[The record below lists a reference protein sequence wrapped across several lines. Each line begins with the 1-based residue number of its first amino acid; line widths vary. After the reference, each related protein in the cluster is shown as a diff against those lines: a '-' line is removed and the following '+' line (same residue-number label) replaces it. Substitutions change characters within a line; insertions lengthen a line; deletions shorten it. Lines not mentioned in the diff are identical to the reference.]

1 MQHLYKSGRYFFA
14 IAIIA
19 FGIIQLVNMDFMAGL
34 LPVSQKFPA
43 RKLFLYLTSI
53 LFLFGGLGL
62 IGRASYKFAARYIGY
77 VLLFLVFVPH
87 LITLVSNL
95 HDPGPWTSIA
105 ENAALCG
112 GAFII
117 SGYGK
122 LPGRG
127 RILFALSLLVFAVQ
141 HFMYADYIAGL
152 IPAWIPLKVFWEY
165 FVGVAFIAGSI
176 SILTNIKTRL
186 ACTLLG
192 LMFLFWLI
200 FLHAVLVAN
209 NFHTEPQWTSFFVA
223 LGFCGIF
230 FVIAGQSSKN
240 LLRRIFNLSRLK

>member
-1 MQHLYKSGRYFFA
+1 MQYLYKSGRYFFA
-14 IAIIA
+14 IVIIA
-19 FGIIQLVNMDFMAGL
+19 FGIIQLVNMDFMSGF
-34 LPVSQKFPA
+34 LPVSHKFPA

-62 IGRASYKFAARYIGY
+62 IGRISYKFAARYVGY
-77 VLLFLVFVPH
+77 LLLFLCFVPH
-87 LITLVSNL
+87 LITLLSNI
-95 HDPGPWTSIA
+95 HDPEPWTSLA

-117 SGYGK
+117 SGHGK
-122 LPGRG
+122 LPARG

-152 IPAWIPLKVFWEY
+152 IPAWIPLKVFWAY
-165 FVGVAFIAGSI
+165 FVGVAFTLGSI

-192 LMFLFWLI
+192 FMFLFWLI
-200 FLHAVLVAN
+200 FLHGVLVAN
-209 NFHTEPQWTSFFVA
+209 HLHTEPQWTSFFVA

-230 FVIAGQSSKN
+230 FVIAGLSSKN
-240 LLRRIFNLSRLK
+240 LLCKIFNLSV

>member
-1 MQHLYKSGRYFFA
+1 MSWLYKSGRYLFA

-19 FGIIQLVNMDFMAGL
+19 FGIIQLVNMNFMSGF
-34 LPVSQKFPA
+34 LPVSEKFPV
-43 RKLFLYLTSI
+43 RKLFLYLTSF
-53 LFLFGGLGL
+53 LFLFGGLGM
-62 IGRASYKFAARYIGY
+62 IATASYRFAARYIGY
-77 VLLFLVFVPH
+77 VLLFLCFVPH
-87 LITLVSNL
+87 LITLLTNI

-122 LPGRG
+122 LPARG

-141 HFMYADYIAGL
+141 HFMYADFIAGL
-152 IPAWIPLKVFWEY
+152 IPDWIPLKIFLAY
-165 FVGVAFIAGSI
+165 FIGVAFAAGSI
-176 SILTNIKTRL
+176 SILTHIKTRL

-192 LMFLFWLI
+192 FMFLFWVI
-200 FLHAVLVAN
+200 FLHAVLVVSHL
-209 NFHTEPQWTSFFVA
+209 HTEPQWTSFFVA

-230 FVIAGQSSKN
+230 FVLAG
-240 LLRRIFNLSRLK
+240 LSTKKTTA

>member
-1 MQHLYKSGRYFFA
+1 MQYLYKSGRYFFA

-34 LPVSQKFPA
+34 MPVSRKFPA
-43 RKLFLYLTSI
+43 RKLFLYLTSF
-53 LFLFGGLGL
+53 LFLFGGLGM
-62 IGRASYKFAARYIGY
+62 IAKASYPFAARNLGYI
-77 VLLFLVFVPH
+77 LLFLCFVPH
-87 LITLVSNL
+87 LITLLSSI

-127 RILFALSLLVFAVQ
+127 RILFELSLLVFAVQ
-141 HFMYADYIAGL
+141 HFMYAEFIADI
-152 IPAWIPLKVFWEY
+152 IPVWIPLKVFLAY
-165 FVGVAFIAGSI
+165 FIGVAFLLGAV
-176 SILTNIKTRL
+176 SILTHIKTRL
-186 ACTLLG
+186 ACSLLG
-192 LMFLFWLI
+192 FMLLFWVIL
-200 FLHAVLVAN
+200 LHAPRVAADL
-209 NFHTEPQWTSFFVA
+209 HKETEWTSLFVA

-230 FVIAGQSSKN
+230 FVLAAPTSKKSSA
-240 LLRRIFNLSRLK
+240 